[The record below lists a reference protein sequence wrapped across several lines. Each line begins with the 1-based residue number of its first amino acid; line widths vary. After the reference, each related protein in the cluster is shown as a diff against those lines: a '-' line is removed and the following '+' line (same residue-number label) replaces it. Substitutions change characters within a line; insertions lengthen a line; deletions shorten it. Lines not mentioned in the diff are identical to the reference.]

1 VPMDYWQDPAVGNML
16 SSVGTGP
23 IAREDLPAAVEGF
36 IDRHDVA
43 AVVVDPVA
51 GGFWEDVLDETE
63 LRKKRVGGIVLYLVP

>member
-1 VPMDYWQDPAVGNML
+1 VRLHRNGRARVLLLGN
-16 SSVGTGP
+16 GP

-51 GGFWEDVLDETE
+51 GAWWEDVLDETE
-63 LRKKRVGGIVLYLVP
+63 LRKQRVGGILLYRVP